1 MNIYLGV
8 ILYIVGDDVK
18 RLNFNIKDRKV
29 LILVL
34 CLVLVCV
41 FTLTIA
47 YAALNAVLTIQGSA
61 QVTSADWD
69 IHLANP
75 KVTNGSATTN
85 VPQIKTN
92 STMNFATTLNM
103 PGDFYEFTV
112 DVVNSGSIDAMIE
125 SVIKNPELDASQKK
139 YLNYEV
145 TYQNGESITTKQTL
159 SKGTTMPIKVRIEYR
174 RDLSA
179 SDLPTGQVALD
190 LSLTLEYIQSDGTG
204 TSVPNN
210 GVGGSNI
217 SANGSLDAI
226 GTIVTI
232 GDQQFYTIGTE
243 GDNVKLLSMY
253 NLYVGN
259 SVDSDWNVTTLASP
273 TGKQSELARGWVDG
287 ADEWYGTTAFS
298 SDIQKGTNYSD
309 YSGSIV
315 EGYVNNYK
323 TILESEYGVD
333 VVEARLITKDELI
346 SEKIGCSDTNY
357 TCTGSAYQWI
367 YSTSYWSGSA
377 NNAGLVWNMTS
388 GGLFIDD
395 DYSIGHCFGVRPV
408 IVIDRGLI
416 DGTGSSTTKQLIE
429 FTIDGDIYQAE
440 EGMTWAE
447 WVDSEY
453 NILSLSIGTNNYV
466 NGEGLYSLRRSG
478 LYVYGYDE
486 IDETISYYLS
496 NSAGVIN

>member
-1 MNIYLGV
+1 MR
-8 ILYIVGDDVK
+8 K
-18 RLNFNIKDRKV
+18 FNFNLKDRKV
-29 LILVL
+29 LYGILTVA
-34 CLVLVCV
+34 LVCV

-47 YAALNAVLTIQGSA
+47 YAALSAVLTISGSA
-61 QVTSADWD
+61 QVNAADWD

-75 KVTNGSATTN
+75 KVTSGSATTN

-92 STMNFATTLNM
+92 STMEFSTTLNM

-112 DVVNSGSIDAMIE
+112 DIVNSGSVDAMIN

-174 RDLSA
+174 KDLIA
-179 SDLPTGQVALD
+179 SDLPTGQVVLD

-226 GTIVTI
+226 GTVVTI

-243 GDNVKLLSMY
+243 GDNVKLFSMY

-259 SVDSDWNVTTLASP
+259 SVDEDMNVTPLASP
-273 TGKQSELARGWVDG
+273 TGKQSKLAIGYFNG
-287 ADEWYGTTAFS
+287 ATEWYGTTAFS
-298 SDIQKGTNYSD
+298 NDSTT

-323 TILESEYGVD
+323 TILEEDYGVD
-333 VVEARLITKDELI
+333 VVEARLITKDELTD
-346 SEKIGCSDTNY
+346 EKIGCSEADNSCST
-357 TCTGSAYQWI
+357 APDFI
-367 YSTSYWSGSA
+367 YSTYYWSGSA
-377 NNAGLVWNMTS
+377 YDADFVWTVSSS
-388 GGLFIDD
+388 GVLGSNYF
-395 DYSIGHCFGVRPV
+395 SSNGCGVRPV
-408 IVIDRGLI
+408 IIISKSQIVEEEKRM
-416 DGTGSSTTKQLIE
+416 IE
-429 FTIDGDIYQAE
+429 FTVSGVTYEAE
-440 EGMTWAE
+440 EGMTWRD
-447 WVDSEY
+447 WVFSSYCPIDHSSTNTPYSDGEFLTPSGFPY
-453 NILSLSIGTNNYV
+453 LLNGQSVSIL
-466 NGEGLYSLRRSG
+466 
-478 LYVYGYDE
+478 
-486 IDETISYYLS
+486 
-496 NSAGVIN
+496 AVINPGDALEIYSGPF

>member
-1 MNIYLGV
+1 M
-8 ILYIVGDDVK
+8 K

-29 LILVL
+29 LYGILTIA
-34 CLVLVCV
+34 LVCV

-47 YAALNAVLTIQGSA
+47 YAALNAVLTIQGTA

-92 STMNFATTLNM
+92 STMDFSTTLNM

-112 DVVNSGSIDAMIE
+112 DVVNAGSIDAMIE
-125 SVIKNPELDASQKK
+125 NVVKNPELDASQKK

-145 TYQNGESITTKQTL
+145 TYQNGESITTNQTL
-159 SKGTTMPIKVRIEYR
+159 VHGTTMPIKVRIEYR
-174 RDLSA
+174 KDLIA
-179 SDLPTGQVALD
+179 SDLPTGQVVLD

-210 GVGGSNI
+210 GVGGSSI
-217 SANGSLDAI
+217 SANGSLDSI

-253 NLYVGN
+253 NLYVGGEYN
-259 SVDSDWNVTTLASP
+259 NNTWTAYGNEA
-273 TGKQSELARGWVDG
+273 TGKQDSTMLGYVSGQSIRNGI
-287 ADEWYGTTAFS
+287 TAFS
-298 SDIQKGTNYSD
+298 SPTQKGTNYSD

-323 TILESEYGVD
+323 TILEEDYGVD
-333 VVEARLITKDELI
+333 VVEARLITKDELT
-346 SEKIGCSDTNY
+346 SDEIGCSDTNY
-357 TCTGSAYQWI
+357 TCKRSAYPWI

-377 NNAGLVWNMTS
+377 FNASNVWIVFSN
-388 GGLFIDD
+388 GDFYDI
-395 DYSIGHCFGVRPV
+395 DYSNGRSFGVRPV
-408 IVIDRGLI
+408 II
-416 DGTGSSTTKQLIE
+416 
-429 FTIDGDIYQAE
+429 
-440 EGMTWAE
+440 
-447 WVDSEY
+447 
-453 NILSLSIGTNNYV
+453 
-466 NGEGLYSLRRSG
+466 
-478 LYVYGYDE
+478 
-486 IDETISYYLS
+486 ISKS
-496 NSAGVIN
+496 NF

>member
-1 MNIYLGV
+1 M
-8 ILYIVGDDVK
+8 K

-29 LILVL
+29 LTLGL
-34 CLVLVCV
+34 CLILVCV

-75 KVTNGSATTN
+75 KVTNGSATIN

-92 STMNFATTLNM
+92 STMEFSTTLNM

-125 SVIKNPELDASQKK
+125 NVIKNPELDASQKK

-174 RDLSA
+174 KDLVA
-179 SDLPTGQVALD
+179 SDLPTGQVVLD

-243 GDNVKLLSMY
+243 GDNVKLLSMMNITISDKPVQNSNINPSAY
-253 NLYVGN
+253 SSVG
-259 SVDSDWNVTTLASP
+259 V
-273 TGKQSELARGWVDG
+273 E
-287 ADEWYGTTAFS
+287 
-298 SDIQKGTNYSD
+298 
-309 YSGSIV
+309 YSGSNAEV
-315 EGYVNNYK
+315 YVNNYK
-323 TILESEYGVD
+323 TSLENDYGLNII
-333 VVEARLITKDELI
+333 EARLITIDELVND
-346 SEKIGCSDTNY
+346 KIGCNEENR
-357 TCTGSAYQWI
+357 TCIDAPEFI
-367 YSTSYWSGSA
+367 YSTSYWVGSA
-377 NNAGLVWNMTS
+377 SDTPDFVWYVFSDGHIGGS
-388 GGLFIDD
+388 G
-395 DYSIGHCFGVRPV
+395 YSNRRSQGIRPV
-408 IVIDRGLI
+408 IVI
-416 DGTGSSTTKQLIE
+416 SK
-429 FTIDGDIYQAE
+429 
-440 EGMTWAE
+440 
-447 WVDSEY
+447 
-453 NILSLSIGTNNYV
+453 SLF
-466 NGEGLYSLRRSG
+466 
-478 LYVYGYDE
+478 
-486 IDETISYYLS
+486 
-496 NSAGVIN
+496 

>member
-1 MNIYLGV
+1 M
-8 ILYIVGDDVK
+8 K

-29 LILVL
+29 LYGILTIA
-34 CLVLVCV
+34 LVCV

-47 YAALNAVLTIQGSA
+47 YAALNAVLTIQGTA

-92 STMNFATTLNM
+92 STMDFSTTLNM

-112 DVVNSGSIDAMIE
+112 DVVNAGSIDAMIE
-125 SVIKNPELDASQKK
+125 NVVKNPELDASQKK

-145 TYQNGESITTKQTL
+145 TYQNGESITTNQTL
-159 SKGTTMPIKVRIEYR
+159 VHGTTMPIKVRIEYR
-174 RDLSA
+174 KDLIA
-179 SDLPTGQVALD
+179 SDLPTGQVVLD

-210 GVGGSNI
+210 GVGGSSI
-217 SANGSLDAI
+217 SANGSLDSI

-253 NLYVGN
+253 NLYVGGEYN
-259 SVDSDWNVTTLASP
+259 NNTWTAYGNEA
-273 TGKQSELARGWVDG
+273 TGKQDSTMLGYVSG
-287 ADEWYGTTAFS
+287 QSIKNGTTAFS
-298 SDIQKGTNYSD
+298 SPTQKGTNYSD

-323 TILESEYGVD
+323 TILEEDYGVD
-333 VVEARLITKDELI
+333 VVEARLITKDELT
-346 SEKIGCSDTNY
+346 SDEIGCSDTNY
-357 TCTGSAYQWI
+357 TCKRSAPWI

-377 NNAGLVWNMTS
+377 DALYNVWRVNS
-388 GGLFIDD
+388 NGSFVSNGYDD
-395 DYSIGHCFGVRPV
+395 CYGAGVRPV
-408 IVIDRGLI
+408 II
-416 DGTGSSTTKQLIE
+416 
-429 FTIDGDIYQAE
+429 
-440 EGMTWAE
+440 
-447 WVDSEY
+447 
-453 NILSLSIGTNNYV
+453 
-466 NGEGLYSLRRSG
+466 
-478 LYVYGYDE
+478 
-486 IDETISYYLS
+486 ISKS
-496 NSAGVIN
+496 NF

>member
-1 MNIYLGV
+1 M
-8 ILYIVGDDVK
+8 K

-29 LILVL
+29 LYGILTIA
-34 CLVLVCV
+34 LVCV

-47 YAALNAVLTIQGSA
+47 YAALNAVLTIQGTA

-92 STMNFATTLNM
+92 STMDFSTTLNM
-103 PGDFYEFTV
+103 PGDFYEFVV
-112 DVVNSGSIDAMIE
+112 DVVNGGSIDAMIE

-174 RDLSA
+174 KDLVA
-179 SDLPTGQVALD
+179 SDLPTGQVVLD

-210 GVGGSNI
+210 GVGGTDI
-217 SANGSLDAI
+217 SANGSLDDI

-253 NLYVGN
+253 NLYVGGEYN
-259 SVDSDWNVTTLASP
+259 GSSWTAYGDEA
-273 TGKQSELARGWVDG
+273 TGKQDSTMLGNVSGQSIRN
-287 ADEWYGTTAFS
+287 GTTAFS
-298 SDIQKGTNYSD
+298 SSTQKGTNYSD

-323 TILESEYGVD
+323 TILEEDYGVD
-333 VVEARLITKDELI
+333 VVEARLITKDELT
-346 SEKIGCSDTNY
+346 SDEIGCSDTGR
-357 TCTGSAYQWI
+357 TCTGSAYPWI
-367 YSTSYWSGSA
+367 YSTTYWSGSA
-377 NNAGLVWNMTS
+377 IGDVDVWSVNS
-388 GGLFIDD
+388 NGNFGSN
-395 DYSIGHCFGVRPV
+395 YYAYARGAGVRPV
-408 IVIDRGLI
+408 II
-416 DGTGSSTTKQLIE
+416 
-429 FTIDGDIYQAE
+429 
-440 EGMTWAE
+440 
-447 WVDSEY
+447 
-453 NILSLSIGTNNYV
+453 
-466 NGEGLYSLRRSG
+466 
-478 LYVYGYDE
+478 
-486 IDETISYYLS
+486 ISKS
-496 NSAGVIN
+496 NF